1 MNEDLAHHSVKAVG
15 LKSLFP
21 VLKNATKRSLFYNW
35 NESVCYYIKGLRQ
48 DNRKLNITKIRNHL
62 T

>member
-1 MNEDLAHHSVKAVG
+1 MNEDLVHQSVKIVG
-15 LKSLFP
+15 LYSLFP
-21 VLKNATKRSLFYNW
+21 VLKNVAKWSLFYNW

-48 DNRKLNITKIRNHL
+48 DNHKLNATKIRNHL

>member
-21 VLKNATKRSLFYNW
+21 VLKMQQNDPFSTIGMSL
-35 NESVCYYIKGLRQ
+35 SVTI
-48 DNRKLNITKIRNHL
+48 
-62 T
+62 